1 MKLTESHRLNSAA
14 FTLAMSGTEARL
26 FISWQAYDQR
36 YFVQKIRSFALQ
48 EASQFLQFRAYVL
61 NIIAWGTDTRLQEI
75 RKALDAIL
83 EHKEDKR
90 RATSVIAGHI
100 NKKRKLDSQS
110 TTLFPESI
118 NVQQKSTETL
128 ISSCRGADNP

>member
-1 MKLTESHRLNSAA
+1 
-14 FTLAMSGTEARL
+14 MSGTEARL
-26 FISWQAYDQR
+26 FISWQAHDKE

-48 EASQFLQFRAYVL
+48 EASHFLQFRRYVL
-61 NIIAWGTDTRLQEI
+61 NIISWGKDTRLQEI

-83 EHKEDKR
+83 EDEEDG
-90 RATSVIAGHI
+90 RATSLMAG
-100 NKKRKLDSQS
+100 NVSKKRKLDSQS

-128 ISSCRGADNP
+128 ISSWGGTDNP